1 MKRTASW
8 LLWVFGALA
17 LGLLVRE
24 FVLGTARVVGT
35 SMEPTLYSSDIVL
48 VTKFDYWFSQ
58 PQRGDVA
65 LCRLPDRDE
74 TYLKRVAAVP
84 GDTYAISDG
93 VAYLNG
99 EVADEPYA
107 TGTSS
112 CEDFEITLAQDE
124 YLVLGDNRLESYD
137 SRAEDV
143 GVLSRADFIGRAR
156 FKLWP
161 IERFF
166 RGIY

>member
-65 LCRLPDRDE
+65 LCRLR
-74 TYLKRVAAVP
+74 
-84 GDTYAISDG
+84 
-93 VAYLNG
+93 
-99 EVADEPYA
+99 
-107 TGTSS
+107 
-112 CEDFEITLAQDE
+112 
-124 YLVLGDNRLESYD
+124 
-137 SRAEDV
+137 
-143 GVLSRADFIGRAR
+143 
-156 FKLWP
+156 
-161 IERFF
+161 IEF
-166 RGIY
+166 